1 MSGAVI
7 FDMDGLLLDSED
19 FWQQAEYEQF
29 SALGVP
35 LSPADTAK
43 TLGWRCDYVVQ
54 YWYEQSPWT
63 GITQAEVADLIIN
76 RVIALIIQRGRLLPG
91 AREAILLAK
100 SLGLPVALA
109 TSSNHRM
116 MLATLEHFGLQP
128 LFDATCS
135 AEFLPLAKPHPQ
147 VYLNAAAAL
156 GVAAVDCVALE
167 DSVTGVIAAKSAR
180 MRCIAVPDAQHQ
192 HDPRYAIADKI
203 LPNLLHL
210 QAADL
215 LGSFADGTSA

>member
-35 LSPADTAK
+35 LSLADTAK

-54 YWYEQSPWT
+54 YWFEQAPWT

-76 RVIALIIQRGRLLPG
+76 RVIALIMERGKLLAG
-91 AREAILLAK
+91 AREAIAMAK
-100 SLGLPVALA
+100 SLGFPVALA

-116 MLATLEHFGLQP
+116 MLATLAHFDLLS

-156 GVAAVDCVALE
+156 GVAATECVALE
-167 DSVTGVIAAKSAR
+167 DSVTGVIAAKAAR
-180 MRCIAVPDAQHQ
+180 MRCIAVPDAQHLS
-192 HDPRYAIADKI
+192 DARYAIADKV
-203 LPNLLHL
+203 LPSLLQL
-210 QAADL
+210 TAADL
-215 LGSFADGTSA
+215 LGVTP

>member
-29 SALGVP
+29 NALGVP
-35 LSPADTAK
+35 LTPADTAK

-54 YWYEQSPWT
+54 YWYDQAPWT
-63 GITQAEVADLIIN
+63 DITQAEVADLIIN
-76 RVIALIIQRGRLLPG
+76 RVINLIIERGRLLPG

-116 MLATLEHFGLQP
+116 MLATLKHFDLLS

-147 VYLNAAAAL
+147 VYLNAALAL
-156 GVAAVDCVALE
+156 GVEPSHCVALE
-167 DSVTGVIAAKSAR
+167 DSVTGVIAAKAAR
-180 MRCIAVPDAQHQ
+180 MRCIAVPDAQHLT
-192 HDPRYAIADKI
+192 DPRYAIADCI
-203 LPNLLHL
+203 LPNLLQL
-210 QAADL
+210 TAADL
-215 LGSFADGTSA
+215 VGPTP